1 MWQSHIAPPILALL
15 LAVALVLTGCG
26 QGPDS
31 EPGTAAPTVDTVAE
45 TASNPTMTPAAPGSV
60 ATAPAP
66 TKEARPSST
75 TEPALVRAPDST
87 ATRLPAASPD
97 PTATTRPADPSPTET
112 PIAVGPSPPPS
123 PEPLPTETPIAVG
136 PSPPPSPA
144 PSPTETPIVVDGE
157 SGGGVQGA
165 VAVTLREAVEIPTTE
180 IVKILTPSVVDI
192 TTEFVGASAFN
203 SAAPPSGI
211 GTGVVLDLEGHI
223 LTSNHVI
230 EGAERIDV
238 TMHNGTSYPAEVA
251 GFDPPTDL
259 AVIKITAEGLEPA
272 ALGKSSELL
281 VGEDV
286 IAIGHALGLSGAPT
300 VSKGVVSA
308 LGRSIDTDRNVT
320 VIGLIQTDASI
331 NPGNSGGPLVNNRAE
346 VVGISTA
353 MFRAGQGIGFA
364 INIDDAKVVA
374 RQLIDQGF
382 VTRGYLGVLIA
393 RLTPALAVRMGLDAD
408 TEGVVLRA
416 VLPGAPADDAGLLQG
431 DIIRMMGGQ
440 TLRNTGEL
448 SKFLIAHR
456 PGDTVDFLVIRD
468 GEEVT
473 GQLTL
478 GSRPEG

>member
-1 MWQSHIAPPILALL
+1 MWQSHIAPPVLALL

-26 QGPDS
+26 QSPDS
-31 EPGTAAPTVDTVAE
+31 KPGTAAPTVDTVAE
-45 TASNPTMTPAAPGSV
+45 TASNPTTAPAAPGSV

-75 TEPALVRAPDST
+75 IEPALVRAPDST
-87 ATRLPAASPD
+87 ATRLAAAPD
-97 PTATTRPADPSPTET
+97 PTATTRPAES
-112 PIAVGPSPPPS
+112 
-123 PEPLPTETPIAVG
+123 LPTETPV
-136 PSPPPSPA
+136 
-144 PSPTETPIVVDGE
+144 VVDGE
-157 SGGGVQGA
+157 SGGGVHGT
-165 VAVTLREAVEIPTTE
+165 VGVTLREAVGIPTTE

-192 TTEFVGASAFN
+192 TTEFAGASAFN
-203 SAAPPSGI
+203 SAVPPSGI

-223 LTSNHVI
+223 LTNNHVV

-251 GFDPPTDL
+251 GLDPATDL

-272 ALGKSSELL
+272 VLGKSSGLL

-308 LGRSIDTDRNVT
+308 LGRSIDTDLNAT
-320 VIGLIQTDASI
+320 VIDLIQTDASI

-346 VVGISTA
+346 VIGISTA
-353 MFRAGQGIGFA
+353 MFMGGQGIGFA

-374 RQLIDQGF
+374 RQLIDQGV
-382 VTRGYLGVLIA
+382 VTRGYFGVLPA
-393 RLTPALAVRMGLDAD
+393 RLTPALAIRMGLDAD

-456 PGDTVDFLVIRD
+456 PGETVDFLVIRD

-478 GSRPEG
+478 SSRPEG

>member
-1 MWQSHIAPPILALL
+1 M
-15 LAVALVLTGCG
+15 
-26 QGPDS
+26 
-31 EPGTAAPTVDTVAE
+31 
-45 TASNPTMTPAAPGSV
+45 
-60 ATAPAP
+60 
-66 TKEARPSST
+66 
-75 TEPALVRAPDST
+75 
-87 ATRLPAASPD
+87 
-97 PTATTRPADPSPTET
+97 
-112 PIAVGPSPPPS
+112 
-123 PEPLPTETPIAVG
+123 
-136 PSPPPSPA
+136 
-144 PSPTETPIVVDGE
+144 VDGE

-431 DIIRMMGGQ
+431 DIIRMMEGQ

-456 PGDTVDFLVIRD
+456 PGETVDFLVIRD

-478 GSRPEG
+478 GSRPDG